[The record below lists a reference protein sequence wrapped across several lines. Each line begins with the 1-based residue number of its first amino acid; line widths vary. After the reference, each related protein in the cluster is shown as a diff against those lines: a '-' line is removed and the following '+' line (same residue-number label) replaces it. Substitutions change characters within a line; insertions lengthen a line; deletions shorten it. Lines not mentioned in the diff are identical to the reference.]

1 MGSTLTVDNIVG
13 ATTAANVKLPA
24 GTVLQ
29 TVNATHATATTS
41 TSSSFV
47 ATLLNATITPKYNTS
62 KILVRFSLPAYAAS
76 GIHVVGTIFRETGIA
91 SSNAAISGT
100 NLGDSGWGFSST
112 FNNGAEGMG
121 GVHCT
126 GVLDSPATTSAL
138 RYTVAYR
145 QHNNGTATV
154 FPNGSMGTITLQEV
168 SQ

>member
-1 MGSTLTVDNIVG
+1 MSTLSVDTIQG
-13 ATTAANVKLPA
+13 QTTAANVKLPA

-29 TVNATHATATTS
+29 TVNTTHSTATTS

-47 ATLLNATITPKYNTS
+47 ATEMNATITPKYNTS
-62 KILVRFSLPAYAAS
+62 KILVRFSLPAYTTS
-76 GIHVVGTIFRETGIA
+76 GKHVVGTIFRESGTA
-91 SSNAAISGT
+91 SGNAAISGT
-100 NLGDSGWGFSST
+100 NLGDSSWGFSSI

-121 GVHCT
+121 SIHCT

-145 QHNNGTATV
+145 QHNSGTATV
-154 FPNGSMGTITLQEV
+154 FPNGSMGTVTLQEV

>member
-1 MGSTLTVDNIVG
+1 MSTLSVDTIQG
-13 ATTAANVKLPA
+13 QTTAANVKLPA

-47 ATLLNATITPKYNTS
+47 ATLLHAAITPKFSSS
-62 KILVRFSLPAYAAS
+62 KILARFSLPAYTTS
-76 GIHVVGTIFRETGIA
+76 GKHVVGTVFRETGTA
-91 SSNAAISGT
+91 SSNATISGT
-100 NLGDSGWGFSST
+100 NLGDSSWGFSSVH
-112 FNNGAEGMG
+112 NDGGAIMA

-145 QHNNGTATV
+145 QHNSGTATV
-154 FPNGSMGTITLQEV
+154 FPNGAMGTLTLQEI